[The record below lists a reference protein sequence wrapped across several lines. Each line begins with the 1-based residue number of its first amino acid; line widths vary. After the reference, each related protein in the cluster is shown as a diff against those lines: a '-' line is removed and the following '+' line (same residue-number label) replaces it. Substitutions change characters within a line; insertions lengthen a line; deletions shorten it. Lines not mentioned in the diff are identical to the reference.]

1 MRHCVRWNTIDMIN
15 PNNDTMIRLNVFIQ
29 VKEAQRAEVIN
40 VAKELVAASLKDKG
54 CVAYDLFESSTRPD
68 VLLICETWTDETA
81 LVAHSA
87 SGHFKTLVPKIE
99 QLCQMKM
106 EKFTF

>member
-1 MRHCVRWNTIDMIN
+1 MRWNTIDMID

-40 VAKELVAASLKDKG
+40 VAKELVA
-54 CVAYDLFESSTRPD
+54 ESSTRPD

-81 LVAHSA
+81 LAAHSA

>member
-1 MRHCVRWNTIDMIN
+1 MRWNTNDKIA
-15 PNNDTMIRLNVFIQ
+15 PNNATMIRLNVFIQ

-68 VLLICETWTDETA
+68 VLLI
-81 LVAHSA
+81 
-87 SGHFKTLVPKIE
+87 
-99 QLCQMKM
+99 
-106 EKFTF
+106 

>member
-1 MRHCVRWNTIDMIN
+1 
-15 PNNDTMIRLNVFIQ
+15 MIRLNVFIQ

-68 VLLICETWTDETA
+68 VLLICETWTDEAA
-81 LVAHSA
+81 LAAHSA